1 MIDVIFTVNGHDFS
15 KSLSTYQITQEIK
28 YSKVITTMDGTEHPI
43 GETRRDIILF
53 TLLPGLEND
62 YEFYEAMMER
72 PLIVEYSTK
81 DRMVQK
87 GEFRL
92 DCNLN
97 EIYLLKNCY
106 GDIYYN
112 GSQIKFRALGV
123 Y

>member
-1 MIDVIFTVNGHDFS
+1 MIDVVLTVNGHDFS

-28 YSKVITTMDGTEHPI
+28 YSQVITTMDGTEYPI
-43 GETRRDIILF
+43 GETRRDIIIF

-87 GEFRL
+87 REFRL

-97 EIYLLKNCY
+97 EIYLLKNCR

-112 GSQIKFRALGV
+112 GGKIKFRSLGV

>member
-28 YSKVITTMDGTEHPI
+28 YSQVITTMDGTEYPI

-53 TLLPGLEND
+53 TLFPVAEND

-97 EIYLLKNCY
+97 EIYLLKNCN

>member
-1 MIDVIFTVNGHDFS
+1 MIDVVFTVNGHDFS

-28 YSKVITTMDGTEHPI
+28 YSQVITTMDGTEHTI

-97 EIYLLKNCY
+97 EIYLLKNCN

>member
-28 YSKVITTMDGTEHPI
+28 YSQVITTMDGTEYPI

-53 TLLPGLEND
+53 TLFPSAEND
-62 YEFYEAMMER
+62 YEFYKAMMER

-97 EIYLLKNCY
+97 EIYLLKNCN

>member
-1 MIDVIFTVNGHDFS
+1 MIDVVFTVNGHDFS

-28 YSKVITTMDGTEHPI
+28 YSQVITTMDGTEYPI

-53 TLLPGLEND
+53 TLFPGAEND
-62 YEFYEAMMER
+62 YEFYKAMMER

-97 EIYLLKNCY
+97 EIYLLKNCN

-112 GSQIKFRALGV
+112 GSQIKFRSLGV